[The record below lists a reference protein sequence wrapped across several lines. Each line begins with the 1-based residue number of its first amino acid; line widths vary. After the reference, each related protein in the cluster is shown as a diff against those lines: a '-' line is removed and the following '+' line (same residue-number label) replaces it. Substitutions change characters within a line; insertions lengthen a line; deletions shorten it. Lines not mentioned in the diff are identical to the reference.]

1 MEATNEDLENI
12 ALVNTQAID
21 HLTEEFYKCVS
32 FDLEHFPNI
41 DRLQELFFGSARL
54 IDNRFDQPADL
65 TPHSFSQS
73 LMQQISSGNVS
84 YFAQQEIGDITEF
97 FGTMAQRISVYEYS
111 TRQNNTDPWKR
122 GVNYI
127 QYIFTGGKWLITS
140 MIWTDE
146 KAGLKIPDIY
156 ML

>member
-1 MEATNEDLENI
+1 MEATNDDLENI

-111 TRQNNTDPWKR
+111 SRENNTDPWKR

-146 KAGLKIPDIY
+146 KGGLKIPDIY

>member
-1 MEATNEDLENI
+1 MDAPNDELDQV
-12 ALVNTQAID
+12 ALINTQAID

-32 FDLEHFPNI
+32 FDPEHFPNI

-54 IDNRFDQPADL
+54 IDYRYDTPADL
-65 TPHSFSQS
+65 TPHSYSQS
-73 LMQQISSGNVS
+73 IMQQINSGNVT

-111 TRQNNTDPWKR
+111 SRENNTDPWKR

-127 QYIFTGGKWLITS
+127 QYIHTGGNWLITS

-146 KAGLKIPDIY
+146 KEGLMIPEIY

>member
-1 MEATNEDLENI
+1 MEASQEDLENI
-12 ALVNTQAID
+12 ALINTQAID
-21 HLTEEFYKCVS
+21 HLTEEFYKCIS

-54 IDNRFDQPADL
+54 IDNRFDKPVDL
-65 TPHSFSQS
+65 TVHSYSQA
-73 LMQQISSGNVS
+73 LMQQIEAGNVS

-111 TRQNNTDPWKR
+111 NKDNNTGPWKR

-127 QYIFTGGKWLITS
+127 QYIFTDGKWLITS

-146 KAGLKIPDIY
+146 KEGLSIPEIY
-156 ML
+156 LL